1 MLGVMSPSPMVVEV
15 MKQKQN
21 ASKNDLKERKFTIS
35 KKTIPQYYFENI
47 FVDYF
52 DKDFQS
58 WLYVPLLVD
67 GEETSAAG
75 KEDSK
80 YAEKDICP

>member
-1 MLGVMSPSPMVVEV
+1 MI
-15 MKQKQN
+15 
-21 ASKNDLKERKFTIS
+21 LKRPFLVD
-35 KKTIPQYYFENI
+35 YLENI

-52 DKDFQS
+52 DNKFQS

>member
-1 MLGVMSPSPMVVEV
+1 M
-15 MKQKQN
+15 N
-21 ASKNDLKERKFTIS
+21 IS
-35 KKTIPQYYFENI
+35 KKMILKRPFLVDYLENI

-52 DKDFQS
+52 DNKFQS

-80 YAEKDICP
+80 YAEKDICS